1 MDDVVEDA
9 RRLAERLAAHP
20 RTKELREA
28 SAEVAGDPV
37 AKSLEEE
44 YARLSSEV
52 HHLEETRRPI
62 EPETKRRLLDLQGK
76 IRKSAALQ
84 RLFRAHA
91 SFAEMMDGVQR
102 LLGSALDE
110 ALGGGAHGGPA
121 AADGEDPAGDAHAH
135 GPGCGH
141 DHGPGPEPRG
151 AKPPEE
157 PPPSGRILWTP

>member
-9 RRLAERLAAHP
+9 RRLAERLASHP

-44 YARLSSEV
+44 YSRLAAEV

-102 LLGSALDE
+102 LLGSALDA
-110 ALGGGAHGGPA
+110 ALGAPA
-121 AADGEDPAGDAHAH
+121 AQDGEAAAGDAHEH
-135 GPGCGH
+135 GPGCAH
-141 DHGPGPEPRG
+141 DPGPAPGPEPRG

-157 PPPSGRILWTP
+157 APPSGRILWTP